1 MNNEEVK
8 IKFSRKE
15 ACCFGKWMD
24 ARINNTPLGMGQY
37 IAEYYKNLRINL
49 DDEKEN
55 DQRTKSDCTR

>member
-1 MNNEEVK
+1 MNNEEVE

-15 ACCFGKWMD
+15 ARRFSKWMD
-24 ARINNTPLGMGQY
+24 ARIKNTPLGMGQY

-55 DQRTKSDCTR
+55 EHN